1 MFLQTYELHKRIQI
15 KKKIFYLKLRCFFT
29 TYLSRNSKCRFFM
42 HVRIDARIIIIIII
56 ILDKT
61 SNNKNGN
68 SIKNIEIYNNHNIC
82 FSTRAI

>member
-1 MFLQTYELHKRIQI
+1 
-15 KKKIFYLKLRCFFT
+15 
-29 TYLSRNSKCRFFM
+29 M